1 MSAYKPTEDKE
12 ICISFYT
19 LLLYNR
25 EFKEVKEGVPK
36 RELANP

>member
-1 MSAYKPTEDKE
+1 MSAYKTAEDKE
-12 ICISFYT
+12 ICASFYT

-25 EFKEVKEGVPK
+25 GSKEAKEGVPK